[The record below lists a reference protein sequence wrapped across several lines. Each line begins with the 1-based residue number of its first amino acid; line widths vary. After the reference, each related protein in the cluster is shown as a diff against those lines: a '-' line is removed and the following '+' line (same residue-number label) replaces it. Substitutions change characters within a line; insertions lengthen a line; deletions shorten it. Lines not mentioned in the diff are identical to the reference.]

1 MPSRSPVAVIHQA
14 QAGIRRSALRRQLQ
28 AVAAGKSTALSIDL
42 DQSGADVGE
51 VEMPAKQTGSPMSYQ
66 IDGKQF
72 IVLAVSGNDGAE
84 LIAYT
89 LP

>member
-1 MPSRSPVAVIHQA
+1 
-14 QAGIRRSALRRQLQ
+14 
-28 AVAAGKSTALSIDL
+28 
-42 DQSGADVGE
+42 
-51 VEMPAKQTGSPMSYQ
+51 MSYQ

-84 LIAYT
+84 ILAYA